1 VVWRTWWERK
11 DGGARNVEERKKG
24 GGWGRGNNWVGQVVV
39 GFAKIRTDFGETH
52 LSTAFYLV
60 LEIIAIMT
68 FKEVSKTM
76 NLIPQ
81 ILGQRILAERV
92 LDIKSK

>member
-1 VVWRTWWERK
+1 M
-11 DGGARNVEERKKG
+11 EERKKG

-52 LSTAFYLV
+52 LSTAFYLI